1 MADIGYIALVLAF
14 VAAIYSAVAFLSG
27 ARRRDP
33 RLIASARNSLVAVC
47 GLVSISVVV
56 LTYAL
61 ATHDFQIKYVAAHTS
76 RDLSLPYRIAALWS
90 GNDGSLLFWAWI
102 LSICAVVVVMQKWA
116 IAKELVPYASSI
128 IMLTMVFFLSLL
140 ISIANPFREL
150 PFTPA
155 DGMGLNPMLL
165 DPWMFIHPPFHLAG
179 YIVFTVPFAFAI
191 AALLTKRLGDEWI
204 IATRRWTLVAW
215 LFLGIGL
222 FTGGWWAYVVLGWG
236 GYWAWDPVE
245 NAGLMPWLVATA
257 YLHSVMMQRRRN
269 ILKVWNLA
277 LIILTFSLTIFGTF
291 LVRSGIIPSV
301 HAFAQAPLLGS
312 AFLTFIGGVL
322 FGSLGLLYYRYK
334 ELKSEGEIE
343 SLVSRESTFLLNNL
357 LLVGATFA
365 VFIGTIFPV
374 IAEAVRGV
382 RIVVGPPFF
391 NQVVVPIFVAIIFLT
406 GVCTLIGW
414 RRASVKNLIRNFL
427 WPLLA
432 ALILGIGLFVL
443 GIKEW
448 HALVAFSICGF
459 VLFTIF
465 SEWFRGTRAR
475 HQIKGDNYLKSF
487 LGLIGAN
494 RPRYGG
500 YIAHIA
506 IILIAIG
513 VVGSVFD
520 VDKGATLMPGESMT
534 IENYTLTYE
543 TKDMYE
549 TPSKLVVST
558 TLSVYNQGRFV
569 GTVIPERHF
578 YRNPEQPVSEVAV
591 RSTLRHDLYVVLV
604 SWDKNGATA
613 FEVSINPL
621 VSWIWIGGGVL
632 VLGGLI
638 CLWPDR
644 QKLPNR
650 DKPRLR
656 RK

>member
-1 MADIGYIALVLAF
+1 
-14 VAAIYSAVAFLSG
+14 
-27 ARRRDP
+27 
-33 RLIASARNSLVAVC
+33 
-47 GLVSISVVV
+47 
-56 LTYAL
+56 
-61 ATHDFQIKYVAAHTS
+61 
-76 RDLSLPYRIAALWS
+76 
-90 GNDGSLLFWAWI
+90 
-102 LSICAVVVVMQKWA
+102 
-116 IAKELVPYASSI
+116 
-128 IMLTMVFFLSLL
+128 
-140 ISIANPFREL
+140 
-150 PFTPA
+150 
-155 DGMGLNPMLL
+155 MLL

-204 IATRRWTLVAW
+204 IATRRWTLIAW

-301 HAFAQAPLLGS
+301 HAFAQAPVLGS
-312 AFLTFIGGVL
+312 AFLTFIGGVF

-374 IAEAVRGV
+374 ITEAVRGI

-406 GVCTLIGW
+406 GVCTLISW

-427 WPLLA
+427 WPLLG

-475 HQIKGDNYLKSF
+475 HQKTGDNYLKSF
-487 LGLIGAN
+487 LGLIRAN
-494 RPRYGG
+494 RPRHGG

-534 IENYTLTYE
+534 IKHYTLTYE

-604 SWDKNGATA
+604 SWDKYGATA